1 MRDLTDKPPAPTPIV
16 TKELLEYLLERYP
29 DRVPNVDETDRQ
41 IWLSVGAVGV
51 VRHLQSIFEEQNSNI
66 LRI

>member
-29 DRVPNVDETDRQ
+29 DRVPSVDATDRQ
-41 IWLSVGAVGV
+41 IWLSVGQVAA
-51 VRHLQSIFEEQNSNI
+51 VRHLQSIFEEQNDNI

>member
-16 TKELLEYLLERYP
+16 TQELLEYLLERYP

-41 IWLSVGAVGV
+41 IWQSVIILIVIPIANAFPS
-51 VRHLQSIFEEQNSNI
+51 RIFYK
-66 LRI
+66 

>member
-29 DRVPNVDETDRQ
+29 DRVPSVDATDRQ
-41 IWLSVGAVGV
+41 IWLSVGQVAV
-51 VRHLQSIFEEQNSNI
+51 VRHLQSIFEEQNDNI

>member
-16 TKELLEYLLERYP
+16 IQELLEYLLERYP

-41 IWLSVGAVGV
+41 IWQSVGAVGV
-51 VRHLQSIFEEQNSNI
+51 VRHLQSIFEEQNANI